1 MVVNIS
7 AAGAPEELAIQRA
20 KRLVEGRRRPLLI
33 AMAIP
38 VALVRLLNGAKQGGL
53 MLLPPRYFKDLPE
66 IPIGAYALLVV
77 ASVIL
82 CR

>member
-1 MVVNIS
+1 MTELNV
-7 AAGAPEELAIQRA
+7 AGAPEELAVQRA

-38 VALVRLLNGAKQGGL
+38 AALIRLMNSAKQGGL

-66 IPIGAYALLVV
+66 IPIGAFALVVV